1 MFNTV
6 SFIDVEDFCSMLDD
20 VFSDTKES
28 VSVIAKY
35 HDAKEII
42 KELVLY
48 GYDLDI
54 LIWIMNIQM
63 NMKLW
68 LLVIVFIVIN

>member
-48 GYDLDI
+48 GYD
-54 LIWIMNIQM
+54 
-63 NMKLW
+63 
-68 LLVIVFIVIN
+68 F